1 MKLKTTLFSLII
13 AALFSA
19 TAFAQAGGS
28 QGDNQTLTPEQRIE
42 KRLAH
47 AKKRLD
53 LTDDQVAK
61 LKAIFEQNQAKIKA
75 DRLAMKNAQP
85 GPARQDARKQMQQDR
100 KGVRDQL
107 KGVLTPD
114 QLKKFKE
121 LRLKQIEHRQDRL
134 EKMKQRLQ
142 K

>member
-1 MKLKTTLFSLII
+1 MKIRTTLFSLII
-13 AALFSA
+13 AALFSV
-19 TAFAQAGGS
+19 TAFAQNGG
-28 QGDNQTLTPEQRIE
+28 TLTPEQRIE

-47 AKKRLD
+47 AQKRLN

-61 LKAIFEQNQAKIKA
+61 LKAILEQNMAKIKA
-75 DRLAMKNAQP
+75 DRQAMKNAQP
-85 GPARQDARKQMQQDR
+85 GPARQDARKQMQADA
-100 KGVRDQL
+100 KSMRDQI
-107 KGVLTPD
+107 KTVLTPE

-121 LRLKQIEHRQDRL
+121 LRIQQIERRQQRL